1 MPGIKRGLRVASTLM
16 LVAIVASACNQPYSQ
31 APVVT
36 NTPINPNSLFATP
49 VSGVTELS
57 PVEIFASQTAQSGQ
71 TNTPAVATATGGIA
85 VTPQSATVTST
96 PFVSLPSNPTLT
108 PTSTLA
114 LPSGVITSTPAPS
127 GPKPP
132 TYTLQKEEF
141 PFCIARRYGIDPG
154 ALLAASRLDSPDI
167 YYAGLVLTIPSGP
180 AWSVAD
186 LGPIELRPH
195 PGTYV
200 VTGNADTT
208 VHGVA
213 CKFGNVFPDAIVS
226 ANSGISLGSTLTA
239 GQTLNIP

>member
-1 MPGIKRGLRVASTLM
+1 MKRGAWVASTLM
-16 LVAIVASACNQPYSQ
+16 MVAILVSACNQPYSQ
-31 APVVT
+31 PPVVT
-36 NTPINPNSLFATP
+36 NTPIDPNSLFATP
-49 VSGVTELS
+49 FVGATGLNDVQ
-57 PVEIFASQTAQSGQ
+57 IFASQTARAANPLPPAGV
-71 TNTPAVATATGGIA
+71 TPTGAVA
-85 VTPQSATVTST
+85 VTPSPS
-96 PFVSLPSNPTLT
+96 VSLPVSPTIAI

-114 LPSGVITSTPAPS
+114 IPAGVSTSTSAPS

-154 ALLAASRLDSPDI
+154 ALLDASQLASPDI

-186 LGPIELRPH
+186 LGPLELRPH
-195 PGTYV
+195 PATYV

-213 CKFGNVFPDAIVS
+213 CKFGNVYPDAIVQ
-226 ANSGISLGSTLTA
+226 ANSGISLGSTLTV
-239 GQTLNIP
+239 GQSLNIP